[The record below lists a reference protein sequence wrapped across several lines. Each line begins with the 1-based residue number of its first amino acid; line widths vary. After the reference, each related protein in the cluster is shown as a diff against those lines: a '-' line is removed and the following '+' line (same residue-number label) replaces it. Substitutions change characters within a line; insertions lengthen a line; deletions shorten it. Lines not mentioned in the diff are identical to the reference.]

1 MKAFILLI
9 IISLMFPVFGE
20 KIKIG
25 FFQGYPSN
33 FRDGDS
39 GRVTGHT
46 VEYLRDFISEIGY
59 ETEFIGPY
67 PFPRLLS
74 MLKEGEIDA
83 LLGLSYVKER
93 EEFIYYPD
101 KPYRISFPNI
111 FVLKGGDLDR
121 SFDPDIFADYIY
133 SYRNGA
139 ALPEY
144 LETLDGAL
152 EIKYL
157 SRDSWITQ
165 SLQMLELG
173 RIDGIINMSNLSI
186 IAEAKKLGLYNHI
199 SMIPI
204 PGEVDPLYLGISKAS
219 RIGKELLERYNS
231 NLKVTNLTIT
241 HYDEIEY

>member
-1 MKAFILLI
+1 MKGLFLILILLV
-9 IISLMFPVFGE
+9 ISPVFGE

-33 FRDGDS
+33 FRDGES
-39 GRVTGHT
+39 GLVTGHT
-46 VEYLRDFISEIGY
+46 VEYLRDFINEVGY

-101 KPYRISFPNI
+101 KPYRVSFPNI
-111 FVLKGGDLDR
+111 FVLKGGALDR
-121 SFDPDIFADYIY
+121 AFDPDSFANYTY

-139 ALPEY
+139 VLPEY
-144 LETLDGAL
+144 LETLNGTL

-157 SRDSWITQ
+157 SRDTWITQ

-186 IAEAKKLGLYNHI
+186 IAEAKKLGLYNLI

-219 RIGKELLERYNS
+219 SLGKVLLDGYNR
-231 NLKVTNLTIT
+231 NLKATNLSIS